1 MVGMKEGGNERLD
14 QLVKIID
21 EIRMHGEERDVK
33 KLDLDQ
39 CK

>member
-21 EIRMHGEERDVK
+21 EISMHGEERDVK

>member
-1 MVGMKEGGNERLD
+1 MKEGGNERLD

-21 EIRMHGEERDVK
+21 EISMHGEERDVK